1 MIPNLELGSDWYQ
14 SPQNG
19 PKKVYIAP
27 RSENYVGDKGLLIY
41 YVIQF
46 GGIGRPLHRYL
57 IL

>member
-1 MIPNLELGSDWYQ
+1 MIQNLELGSDWYQ

-46 GGIGRPLHRYL
+46 GGFGTTPM
-57 IL
+57 